1 LLPLEVSLSNAL
13 STFAIAC
20 LSSIP
25 LKNQQNTSFPQKLRA
40 LRGLQKGKDNLPI
53 LTPLNGFA
61 FGEGSGVSF
70 AFGNSLSTTPNDA
83 NGKSVS
89 ETKAQGGGFGG
100 GVGYVDATDVGSA
113 YGGGR
118 GGGNVS
124 SLEMNYGLN
133 KGSYTY
139 AVDGGTVNTT
149 FNGVSSGGG
158 FGSGV
163 FGGLFVLDPD
173 TTLEDALVE
182 AAAEAAKNDKGKG
195 KGKDKDKVQAA
206 VQDEAEALVAGF
218 YGSFGNTT
226 GGGGG
231 GFGFTGLYAA
241 GDSATI
247 NTATGPAQMTAFGK
261 GNSGVNA
268 SASGFGFGGGTTNVG
283 NTTAAGGGF
292 GGGDSDGAAGGQ
304 ISAGSNT
311 VDGDT
316 SFNAT
321 GGGSADGG
329 GAGFIGIG
337 LQPVDVAGVLNSP

>member
-1 LLPLEVSLSNAL
+1 LSY
-13 STFAIAC
+13 F
-20 LSSIP
+20 P
-25 LKNQQNTSFPQKLRA
+25 LKNQQNESLPQTEQKLRA
-40 LRGLQKGKDNLPI
+40 LRGLKKSNLPI

-70 AFGNSLSTTPNDA
+70 AFGNSLSTTPDNV

-100 GVGYVDATDVGSA
+100 GVGYVDAADVGSA

-118 GGGNVS
+118 GGGNVT

-139 AVDGGTVNTT
+139 AVDGATANTT

-173 TTLEDALVE
+173 TTLEDALIATAE
-182 AAAEAAKNDKGKG
+182 EAAKDDKG
-195 KGKDKDKVQAA
+195 KGKDKDKDKVTAA
-206 VQDEAEALVAGF
+206 VVQEAEALVAGF

-231 GFGFTGLYAA
+231 GFGFTGLYAN
-241 GDSATI
+241 GD
-247 NTATGPAQMTAFGK
+247 TATNGASMTPMATAFGK

-268 SASGFGFGGGTTNVG
+268 SASGFGFGGGSTNVG
-283 NTTAAGGGF
+283 NMTASGGGF
-292 GGGDSDGAAGGQ
+292 GGGDSDGAAGGT

-316 SFNAT
+316 AFNAT

-329 GAGFIGIG
+329 GAGFIGVG
-337 LQPVDVAGVLNSP
+337 LQPGDVTNALESP